1 MTQKTIKIK
10 KLIAADGMM
19 LTNGEAYGKEVFLGN
34 GDDATNWVEITNED
48 LEFVVDM
55 IRGEEGT
62 EAYIKVFRPSINDY
76 LEFNITRRT
85 VENVFQIN

>member
-34 GDDATNWVEITNED
+34 GDDATNWVEITNE
-48 LEFVVDM
+48 EYEKRISEM
-55 IRGEEGT
+55 ESEEMR
-62 EAYIKVFRPSINDY
+62 K
-76 LEFNITRRT
+76 
-85 VENVFQIN
+85 